1 MLPQDTAPSKGQWNH
16 DGPSTGTRT
25 KLNKIMDFIA
35 NIGSNICGFRY
46 EFVFYA
52 TQSLCRCH
60 EMIANHSTIYGVP
73 SELEIAQCFIPEMY
87 KNNVQDAIKQA
98 TPLILRGATN
108 ATPTL
113 LQKKVMIELLNTL
126 GFFSEKWGNLLGT
139 STRVIREEAK
149 LLDMDAHDKT
159 IQEICK
165 AIYVRKCP
173 TNPSLLCAITV
184 NTGSVTRAF
193 ANITQLAKHIYRQ
206 YRQQW
211 NRYIRSKN
219 KKTDNDTQWNEAI
232 AGPDMYG
239 IFRHCVQLLTTHN
252 STPSMTPL
260 MMGVARIIPQ
270 VQ

>member
-1 MLPQDTAPSKGQWNH
+1 MPHNH
-16 DGPSTGTRT
+16 
-25 KLNKIMDFIA
+25 
-35 NIGSNICGFRY
+35 
-46 EFVFYA
+46 
-52 TQSLCRCH
+52 CH
-60 EMIANHSTIYGVP
+60 EMIANYSTIYGMP
-73 SELEIAQCFIPEMY
+73 NELEIAQCFTPEMY

-108 ATPTL
+108 TTPTL
-113 LQKKVMIELLNTL
+113 LQKKVMIELLIAL
-126 GFFSEKWGNLLGT
+126 GFFSEKWDNLLGT

-184 NTGSVTRAF
+184 NTGGVTRAF
-193 ANITQLAKHIYRQ
+193 ANITQLAKHIYGQ

-211 NRYIRSKN
+211 NRYVRSKN
-219 KKTDNDTQWNEAI
+219 KKTGQITIHSGMKPLQA
-232 AGPDMYG
+232 PDMYR

-252 STPSMTPL
+252 STPSTTPL
-260 MMGVARIIPQ
+260 MMGVACIIPQ